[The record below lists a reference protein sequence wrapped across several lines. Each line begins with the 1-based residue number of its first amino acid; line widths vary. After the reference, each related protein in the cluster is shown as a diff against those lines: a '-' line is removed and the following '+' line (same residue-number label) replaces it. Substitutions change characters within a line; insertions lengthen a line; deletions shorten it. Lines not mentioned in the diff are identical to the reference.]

1 MKQCQFVEEGW
12 GGYDFVLSKNRS
24 PQNLLPSKFVTN
36 GIDVDHARFYCFVPH
51 LVRSSFMIA
60 SGVFKYLHC
69 PLYCQQQ
76 LTQSSFLLFGRLLL
90 LEMRQLQT
98 HHWIEQE
105 AVSVASFENTF
116 SCVQLQPNWC
126 VACHLKVYNSLVQSI
141 QVQVSLVQSFSLA
154 QCGLLESSIVKSG
167 VVQVSL
173 VHFSLVQSCQG
184 FVLLVSVQN
193 VADRFKYYQGLKV
206 PY

>member
-1 MKQCQFVEEGW
+1 MKQFQLGKK
-12 GGYDFVLSKNRS
+12 GLGYDFVLSKNRS
-24 PQNLLPSKFVTN
+24 PQKLLPSKFVTN

-76 LTQSSFLLFGRLLL
+76 LTQSSFFLFGRLLL

-98 HHWIEQE
+98 HHWIDQE
-105 AVSVASFENTF
+105 AVSVASFENAF
-116 SCVQLQPNWC
+116 SCVQLRPNWC
-126 VACHLKVYNSLVQSI
+126 VACHLKVQFSP
-141 QVQVSLVQSFSLA
+141 VQSFSLV
-154 QCGLLESSIVKSG
+154 QCCLRESSIVKSG